1 MNREFEILNEKLNII
16 FEELMWL
23 RRDFKREK
31 YEKEVK
37 ELEYKAKNAQ
47 DEINYKKDDSR
58 FLFERIDESM
68 NHFRTAELRFPKNEM
83 NCACERVERQ

>member
-23 RRDFKREK
+23 KKGLLREK

-37 ELEYKAKNAQ
+37 ELEYKAKDAQ
-47 DEINYKKDDSR
+47 REVEHIKDDSR
-58 FLFERIDESM
+58 YNNLRLDDRM
-68 NHFRTAELRFPKNEM
+68 DHFRNIERNFHRVEET
-83 NCACERVERQ
+83 CERVER

>member
-1 MNREFEILNEKLNII
+1 MIEQYVIEEI
-16 FEELMWL
+16 MWL
-23 RRDFKREK
+23 RRDFQKEK
-31 YEKEVK
+31 YEKEIK

-58 FLFERIDESM
+58 FIFERIDDRM

-83 NCACERVERQ
+83 TCERVERQ